1 MEADK
6 RPGARDTIEDG
17 RRFFFRFYKFPIR
30 NKSTQEYE
38 NDSIW
43 AVVSSFAKSYNLD
56 PMYVLDNY
64 SFANILM
71 YGAVIPGYDDL
82 KPEAKTDHKV
92 INADD
97 PANQIELE
105 KLFR

>member
-1 MEADK
+1 
-6 RPGARDTIEDG
+6 
-17 RRFFFRFYKFPIR
+17 
-30 NKSTQEYE
+30 
-38 NDSIW
+38 
-43 AVVSSFAKSYNLD
+43 
-56 PMYVLDNY
+56 MYVLDNY

-82 KPEAKTDHKV
+82 KTEAKTDHKV